1 MILKIKKQTVV
12 NGKTARIG
20 YEFDAQILSPREAK
34 ILLATGKAEIVK
46 SSPSKIETAEANPNA
61 EVADAS
67 PKRGRKSKAQ

>member
-46 SSPSKIETAEANPNA
+46 PLPAKIETAEANPNA
-61 EVADAS
+61 EVADS
-67 PKRGRKSKAQ
+67 TPKRGRKLKAQ

>member
-46 SSPSKIETAEANPNA
+46 PRPSKIETAEATPGA
-61 EVADAS
+61 ENADAA
-67 PKRGRKSKAQ
+67 PKRKIKTKAQ

>member
-12 NGKTARIG
+12 NGKPAKIG

-46 SSPSKIETAEANPNA
+46 PLPAKIETAEANPNA
-61 EVADAS
+61 EVADAT